1 MPNVLRLFPCYV
13 LGILGSAT
21 MPKRKFQKYHN
32 GAANYGNKLRLKLS
46 SSSDGTRKV
55 VASSVR
61 ETLKVHNTD
70 HLIVRERFDVIE
82 GGYFDLNFYHPVR
95 LMQFVIDHCPSLARH
110 YGQQAML
117 SNEWNLLIGYDEQTP
132 GSEVNSNNM
141 RKNFALVMNVL
152 EAGADYLQRDETWYV
167 PLIMRAHVF
176 GSISGGCS
184 TVLRRFLRRAFVDP
198 GNFGESGILVPRPD
212 GNVAQIKIKM
222 KTMLTDGEGH
232 QKTLEWN
239 GPASLRP
246 NFYFANVW
254 KLDSGM
260 EGGGDVEIDCSDRSL
275 MRKWDRDRW
284 YSNIDAVLDARRR
297 HGNGEMT
304 QAELNRPDKAERQ
317 GLADPSAASA
327 LTVQDVP
334 DLDRR
339 PAGRCVLRSF
349 GSERHAWHAWLSMQ
363 SPERRSEQGLLQ
375 RLEGVTDGGG

>member
-1 MPNVLRLFPCYV
+1 MP
-13 LGILGSAT
+13 
-21 MPKRKFQKYHN
+21 
-32 GAANYGNKLRLKLS
+32 
-46 SSSDGTRKV
+46 
-55 VASSVR
+55 
-61 ETLKVHNTD
+61 
-70 HLIVRERFDVIE
+70 
-82 GGYFDLNFYHPVR
+82 
-95 LMQFVIDHCPSLARH
+95 
-110 YGQQAML
+110 
-117 SNEWNLLIGYDEQTP
+117 
-132 GSEVNSNNM
+132 
-141 RKNFALVMNVL
+141 LV
-152 EAGADYLQRDETWYV
+152 
-167 PLIMRAHVF
+167 MRAHVF

-246 NFYFANVW
+246 TFYFANVW

-304 QAELNRPDKAERQ
+304 QAELNKRITAARYCPTPN
-317 GLADPSAASA
+317 GLLADRELRAVIDCYTACKYDFMHVAFQDGFASHAMWLVVQVGLDELHRVTRLLSSSSRSSSRSAAVA
-327 LTVQDVP
+327 TATLCQMCF
-334 DLDRR
+334 
-339 PAGRCVLRSF
+339 A
-349 GSERHAWHAWLSMQ
+349 
-363 SPERRSEQGLLQ
+363 Q
-375 RLEGVTDGGG
+375 R